1 MQNSFASRV
10 LNNFVIR
17 DQQIKFNKNAMQIA
31 QKLDECTKGLS
42 TDDQMFCELFT
53 TTTQEDYQSII
64 DAYQKLTGE
73 QLYDRLRGEFVSQ
86 DLEIAQLC
94 HLRFVDFKQF
104 VNKCLRNKA
113 NPSATIVIRDRLDWS
128 GIAVPAQLGELLG
141 I

>member
-1 MQNSFASRV
+1 
-10 LNNFVIR
+10 
-17 DQQIKFNKNAMQIA
+17 
-31 QKLDECTKGLS
+31 
-42 TDDQMFCELFT
+42 MFCELFT

-86 DLEIAQLC
+86 DLEVAQLC
-94 HLRFVDFKQF
+94 HLRFMDFKQF

-113 NPSATIVIRDRLDWS
+113 NPAAAIVIRDRLDWS
-128 GIAVPAQLGELLG
+128 GITVPIQLGELLG